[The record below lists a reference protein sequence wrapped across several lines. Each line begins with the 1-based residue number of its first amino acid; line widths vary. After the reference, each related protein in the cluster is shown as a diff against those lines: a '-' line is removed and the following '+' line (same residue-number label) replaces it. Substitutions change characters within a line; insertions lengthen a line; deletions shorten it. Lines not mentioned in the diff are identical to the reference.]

1 MKKTR
6 MYQVEVQEDGE
17 DIFIEF
23 PEEIIKEQN
32 WLVGDN
38 LEWII
43 HDDYVILRKAPDES
57 SNT

>member
-1 MKKTR
+1 